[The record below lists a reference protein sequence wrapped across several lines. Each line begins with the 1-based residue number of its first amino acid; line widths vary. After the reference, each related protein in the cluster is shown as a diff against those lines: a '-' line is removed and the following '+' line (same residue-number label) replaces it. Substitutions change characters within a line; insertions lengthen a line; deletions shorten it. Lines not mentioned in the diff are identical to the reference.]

1 MKWRWRRFRVQERR
15 MRRWSH
21 HLHCQQGQTLDS
33 RELTLEVDDRN
44 LSVARGAGE
53 DRSEIIWSPSNRVDC
68 RQLEWVSPRSP
79 LAVCRLCSLI
89 LSHPSCKSPPLP
101 FPWPCPTSFQM
112 NTRPS

>member
-1 MKWRWRRFRVQERR
+1 
-15 MRRWSH
+15 MRRWSRR
-21 HLHCQQGQTLDS
+21 LRCQQGQVSNS

-53 DRSEIIWSPSNRVDC
+53 DWPEIIWCPSNRVDY
-68 RQLEWVSPRSP
+68 RQLECVSPRSP

-101 FPWPCPTSFQM
+101 LP
-112 NTRPS
+112 